1 MNDTPNS
8 NRTHIAVFGRRNV
21 GKSSI
26 INAIANQNVAIVS
39 DNAGTTTDPVK
50 KAIEIN
56 KIGACVI
63 VDTAGFDDEGELGS
77 LRIEKTKKISES
89 TDIALLVFDGS
100 IFDGSV
106 FDRSIENKD
115 YLLELK
121 WKNQL
126 SELGIP
132 IIAVINKIDLKRNY
146 KIMEQNIK
154 EIFDI
159 DCVLISAIKKINIDI
174 LIETIIK
181 NLKESIS
188 KDDEIGIVEHIVGE
202 DDTVLLVMPQDIQ
215 APKGRLILPQVQ
227 TIRDILDNKAIVICV
242 SFDKLEIALK
252 SLNKPPKVII
262 TDSQVFKEVEKLKPE
277 ESALTS
283 FSVLFARY
291 KGDEKIYKKG
301 ADFIDNLNKESKIL
315 IAESCTHIPLE
326 GDIGR
331 VKIPN
336 MLKNKFGFAFDIDYT
351 AGADFPSDLSKYDL
365 IIHCG
370 GCMGTRRQILNRIRL
385 CEKQNKPITNY
396 GMAIA
401 KINGVNYI

>member
-8 NRTHIAVFGRRNV
+8 NRTHIAIFGRTNA

-39 DNAGTTTDPVK
+39 DKAGTTTDPVK

-63 VDTAGFDDEGELGS
+63 VDTAGFDDNGDLGL
-77 LRIEKTKKISES
+77 LRIEKTKKIAEK
-89 TDIALLVFDGS
+89 TDIALLVFDCN
-100 IFDGSV
+100 IK
-106 FDRSIENKD
+106 NND
-115 YLLELK
+115 YILELK

-126 SELGIP
+126 SEFGIP
-132 IIAVINKIDLKRNY
+132 IIAVINKIDLNQNY
-146 KIMEQNIK
+146 KIVEQNIK

-159 DCVLISAIKKINIDI
+159 DCVSISVNKKINIDI
-174 LIETIIK
+174 LIEIIK
-181 NLKESIS
+181 NNIS
-188 KDDEIGIVEHIVGE
+188 KEDEISIVGHIIKE
-202 DDTVLLVMPQDIQ
+202 DDIVLLVMPQDIQ

-227 TIRDILDNKAIVICV
+227 TIRDILDNKAIVIGAT
-242 SFDKLEIALK
+242 FDKFENALK

-262 TDSQVFKEVEKLKPE
+262 TDSQVFKEVEKLKPK

-315 IAESCTHIPLE
+315 IAESCAHIPLE

-351 AGADFPSDLSKYDL
+351 TGEDFPSDLSKYDL

-370 GCMGTRRQILNRIRL
+370 GCMGTRKHILNRIRL
-385 CEKQNKPITNY
+385 CERQNKPITNY

>member
-8 NRTHIAVFGRRNV
+8 NRTHIAIFGRTNA

-39 DNAGTTTDPVK
+39 DKAGTTTDPVK

-63 VDTAGFDDEGELGS
+63 VDTAGFDDNGDLGL
-77 LRIEKTKKISES
+77 LRIEKTKKIAEK
-89 TDIALLVFDGS
+89 TDIALLVFDCN
-100 IFDGSV
+100 IK
-106 FDRSIENKD
+106 NND
-115 YLLELK
+115 YILELK

-126 SELGIP
+126 SEFGIP
-132 IIAVINKIDLKRNY
+132 IIAVINKIDLNQNY
-146 KIMEQNIK
+146 KIVEQNIK

-159 DCVLISAIKKINIDI
+159 DCVSISVNKKINIDI
-174 LIETIIK
+174 LIETIK
-181 NLKESIS
+181 NNLSKE
-188 KDDEIGIVEHIVGE
+188 DEISIVGHIIKE
-202 DDTVLLVMPQDIQ
+202 DDIVLLVMPQDIQ

-227 TIRDILDNKAIVICV
+227 TIRDILDNKAIVIGAT
-242 SFDKLEIALK
+242 FDKFENALK

-262 TDSQVFKEVEKLKPE
+262 TDSQVFKEVEKLKPK

-315 IAESCTHIPLE
+315 IAESCAHIPLE

-351 AGADFPSDLSKYDL
+351 TGEDFPSDLSKYDL

-370 GCMGTRRQILNRIRL
+370 GCMGTRKHILNRIRL
-385 CEKQNKPITNY
+385 CERQNKPITNY

>member
-8 NRTHIAVFGRRNV
+8 NRTHIAIFGRRNA
-21 GKSSI
+21 GKSSV

-39 DNAGTTTDPVK
+39 DKAGTTTDPVK

-63 VDTAGFDDEGELGS
+63 VDTAGFDDNGDLGL
-77 LRIEKTKKISES
+77 LRIEKTKKIAEK
-89 TDIALLVFDGS
+89 TDIALLVFDCN
-100 IFDGSV
+100 IK
-106 FDRSIENKD
+106 NND
-115 YLLELK
+115 YILELK

-126 SELGIP
+126 SEFGIP
-132 IIAVINKIDLKRNY
+132 IIAVINKIDLNQNY
-146 KIMEQNIK
+146 KIVEQNIK

-159 DCVLISAIKKINIDI
+159 DCVSISVNKKINIDI
-174 LIETIIK
+174 LIETIK
-181 NLKESIS
+181 NNLSKE
-188 KDDEIGIVEHIVGE
+188 DEISIVGHIIKE
-202 DDTVLLVMPQDIQ
+202 DDIVLLVMPQDIQ

-227 TIRDILDNKAIVICV
+227 TIRDILDNKAIVIGAT
-242 SFDKLEIALK
+242 FDKFENALK

-262 TDSQVFKEVEKLKPE
+262 TDSQVFKEVEKLKPK

-315 IAESCTHIPLE
+315 IAESCAHIPLE

-351 AGADFPSDLSKYDL
+351 TGEDFPSDLSKYDL

-370 GCMGTRRQILNRIRL
+370 GCMGTRKHILNRIRL
-385 CEKQNKPITNY
+385 CERQNKPITNY

>member
-8 NRTHIAVFGRRNV
+8 NRTHIAIFGRTNA

-39 DNAGTTTDPVK
+39 DKAGTTTDPVK

-63 VDTAGFDDEGELGS
+63 VDTAGFDDNGDLGL
-77 LRIEKTKKISES
+77 LRIEKTKKIAEK
-89 TDIALLVFDGS
+89 TDIALLVFDCN
-100 IFDGSV
+100 IK
-106 FDRSIENKD
+106 NND
-115 YLLELK
+115 YILELK

-126 SELGIP
+126 SEFGIP
-132 IIAVINKIDLKRNY
+132 IIAVINKIDLNQNY
-146 KIMEQNIK
+146 KIVEQNIK

-159 DCVLISAIKKINIDI
+159 DCVSISVNKKINIDI
-174 LIETIIK
+174 LIETIK
-181 NLKESIS
+181 NNIS
-188 KDDEIGIVEHIVGE
+188 KEDEISIVGHIIKE
-202 DDTVLLVMPQDIQ
+202 DDIVLLVMPQDIQ

-227 TIRDILDNKAIVICV
+227 TIRDILDNKAIVIGAT
-242 SFDKLEIALK
+242 FDKFENALK

-262 TDSQVFKEVEKLKPE
+262 TDSQVFKEVEKLKPK

-315 IAESCTHIPLE
+315 IAESCAHIPLE

-351 AGADFPSDLSKYDL
+351 TGEDFPSDLSKYDL

-370 GCMGTRRQILNRIRL
+370 GCMGTRKHILNRIRL
-385 CEKQNKPITNY
+385 CERRNKPITNY

>member
-8 NRTHIAVFGRRNV
+8 NRTHIAIFGRRNA

-26 INAIANQNVAIVS
+26 INALSNQNVAIVS

-63 VDTAGFDDEGELGS
+63 VDTAGFDDDGELGL
-77 LRIEKTKKISES
+77 LRIEKTKKIIES
-89 TDIALLVFDGS
+89 TDIALLVFDCDS
-100 IFDGSV
+100 
-106 FDRSIENKD
+106 ENND

-121 WKNQL
+121 WKNEL
-126 SELGIP
+126 SEFGIP
-132 IIAVINKIDLKRNY
+132 IVAVINKIDLNKNY
-146 KIMEQNIK
+146 KIVEQNIK

-159 DCVLISAIKKINIDI
+159 DCVSISANKKINIDI
-174 LIETIIK
+174 LIETIK
-181 NLKESIS
+181 NNLSKE
-188 KDDEIGIVEHIVGE
+188 DEISIVGHIVGE
-202 DDTVLLVMPQDIQ
+202 DDIVLLVMPQDIQ

-227 TIRDILDNKAIVICV
+227 TIRDILDNKAIVIGAT
-242 SFDKLEIALK
+242 FDKFETALK

-262 TDSQVFKEVEKLKPE
+262 TDSQVFKEVERLKPK

-301 ADFIDNLNKESKIL
+301 ADFIDNLNKKSKIL
-315 IAESCTHIPLE
+315 IAESCSHIPLE

-370 GCMGTRRQILNRIRL
+370 GCMGTRRQILNRIKL

>member
-8 NRTHIAVFGRRNV
+8 NRTHISIFGRTNA

-26 INAIANQNVAIVS
+26 INSIANQNVAIVS
-39 DNAGTTTDPVK
+39 DKAGTTTDPVK

-63 VDTAGFDDEGELGS
+63 VDTAGFDDNGDLGL
-77 LRIEKTKKISES
+77 LRIEKTKKIAEK
-89 TDIALLVFDGS
+89 TDIALLVFDCN
-100 IFDGSV
+100 IK
-106 FDRSIENKD
+106 NND
-115 YLLELK
+115 YILELK

-126 SELGIP
+126 SEFEIP
-132 IIAVINKIDLKRNY
+132 IIAVINKIDLNQNY
-146 KIMEQNIK
+146 KIVEQNIK

-159 DCVLISAIKKINIDI
+159 DCVSISANKKINIDN
-174 LIETIIK
+174 LIETIK
-181 NLKESIS
+181 NNIS
-188 KDDEIGIVEHIVGE
+188 KEDEISIVGHIIKE
-202 DDTVLLVMPQDIQ
+202 DDIVLLVMPQDIQ

-227 TIRDILDNKAIVICV
+227 TIRDILDNKAIVIGAT
-242 SFDKLEIALK
+242 FDKFENALK

-262 TDSQVFKEVEKLKPE
+262 TDSQVFKEVEKLKPK

-315 IAESCTHIPLE
+315 IAESCAHIPLE

-351 AGADFPSDLSKYDL
+351 TGEDFPSDLSKYDL

-370 GCMGTRRQILNRIRL
+370 GCMGTRKHILNRIRL
-385 CEKQNKPITNY
+385 CERQNKPITNY

>member
-8 NRTHIAVFGRRNV
+8 NRTHIAIFGRRNA

-26 INAIANQNVAIVS
+26 INALSNQNVAIVS

-63 VDTAGFDDEGELGS
+63 VDTAGFDDDGELGL
-77 LRIEKTKKISES
+77 LRIEKTKKIVES
-89 TDIALLVFDGS
+89 TDIALLVFDCDS
-100 IFDGSV
+100 
-106 FDRSIENKD
+106 ENND

-121 WKNQL
+121 WKNKL
-126 SELGIP
+126 SEFGIP
-132 IIAVINKIDLKRNY
+132 IVAVINKIDLNKNY
-146 KIMEQNIK
+146 KIVEQNIK

-159 DCVLISAIKKINIDI
+159 DCAPISANKKINIDI
-174 LIETIIK
+174 LIETIK
-181 NLKESIS
+181 NNLSKE
-188 KDDEIGIVEHIVGE
+188 DEISIVGHIVGE
-202 DDTVLLVMPQDIQ
+202 DDIVLLVMPQDIQ

-227 TIRDILDNKAIVICV
+227 TIRDILDNKAIVIGAT
-242 SFDKLEIALK
+242 FDKFETALK

-262 TDSQVFKEVEKLKPE
+262 TDSQVFKEVERLKPK

-301 ADFIDNLNKESKIL
+301 ADFIDNLNKKSKIL
-315 IAESCTHIPLE
+315 IAESCSHIPLE

-370 GCMGTRRQILNRIRL
+370 GCMGTRRQILNRIKL

>member
-8 NRTHIAVFGRRNV
+8 NRTHIAIFGRRNA

-39 DNAGTTTDPVK
+39 DKAGTTTDPVK

-63 VDTAGFDDEGELGS
+63 VDTAGFDDNGDLGL
-77 LRIEKTKKISES
+77 LRIEKTKKIAEK
-89 TDIALLVFDGS
+89 TDIALLVFDCN
-100 IFDGSV
+100 IK
-106 FDRSIENKD
+106 NND
-115 YLLELK
+115 YILELK

-126 SELGIP
+126 SEFGIP
-132 IIAVINKIDLKRNY
+132 IIAVINKIDLNQNY
-146 KIMEQNIK
+146 KIVEQNIK

-159 DCVLISAIKKINIDI
+159 DCVSISVNKKINIDI
-174 LIETIIK
+174 LIETIK
-181 NLKESIS
+181 NNLSKE
-188 KDDEIGIVEHIVGE
+188 DEISIVGHIIKE
-202 DDTVLLVMPQDIQ
+202 DDIVLLVMPQDIQ

-227 TIRDILDNKAIVICV
+227 TIRDILDNKAIVIGAT
-242 SFDKLEIALK
+242 FDKFENALK

-262 TDSQVFKEVEKLKPE
+262 TDSQVFKEVEKLKPK

-301 ADFIDNLNKESKIL
+301 ADFIDNLNKKSKIL

-336 MLKNKFGFAFDIDYT
+336 MLKNKFGFSFDIDYT
-351 AGADFPSDLSKYDL
+351 TGEDFPSDLSKYDL

-370 GCMGTRRQILNRIRL
+370 GCMGTRKHILNRIRL
-385 CEKQNKPITNY
+385 CERQNKPITNY

>member
-8 NRTHIAVFGRRNV
+8 NRTHIAVFGKRNV

-26 INAIANQNVAIVS
+26 INAMANQNVAIVS

-63 VDTAGFDDEGELGS
+63 VDTAGFDDEGELGL
-77 LRIEKTKKISES
+77 LRIEKTKKISKS

-100 IFDGSV
+100 V
-106 FDRSIENKD
+106 ENED
-115 YLLELK
+115 YFLELK

-132 IIAVINKIDLKRNY
+132 IIAVINKIDLKQNY
-146 KIMEQNIK
+146 KIIEQNIK

-159 DCVLISAIKKINIDI
+159 DCVSISASKKINIDI

-181 NLKESIS
+181 TIKDDIS
-188 KDDEIGIVEHIVGE
+188 KEDEIGIVEHIVGE
-202 DDTVLLVMPQDIQ
+202 DDIVLLVMPQDIQ

-227 TIRDILDNKAIVICV
+227 TIRDILDNKAIVIC
-242 SFDKLEIALK
+242 STFDKLERALK
-252 SLNKPPKVII
+252 SLNKSPKVII
-262 TDSQVFKEVEKLKPE
+262 TDSQVFKEVEKLKPK

-283 FSVLFARY
+283 FSILFARY
-291 KGDEKIYKKG
+291 KGNEKIYKEG
-301 ADFIDNLNKESKIL
+301 ADFIDNLTKKSKIL

-351 AGADFPSDLSKYDL
+351 AGEDFPSDLSKYDL

>member
-8 NRTHIAVFGRRNV
+8 NRTHIAIFGRRNA

-39 DNAGTTTDPVK
+39 DKAGTTTDPVK

-63 VDTAGFDDEGELGS
+63 VDTAGFDDNGDLGL
-77 LRIEKTKKISES
+77 LRIEKTKKIAEK
-89 TDIALLVFDGS
+89 TDIALLVFDCN
-100 IFDGSV
+100 IK
-106 FDRSIENKD
+106 NND
-115 YLLELK
+115 YILELK

-126 SELGIP
+126 SEFGIP
-132 IIAVINKIDLKRNY
+132 IIAVINKIDLNQNY
-146 KIMEQNIK
+146 KIVEQNIK

-159 DCVLISAIKKINIDI
+159 DCVSISVNKKINIDI
-174 LIETIIK
+174 LIETIK
-181 NLKESIS
+181 NNIS
-188 KDDEIGIVEHIVGE
+188 KEDEISIVGHIIKE
-202 DDTVLLVMPQDIQ
+202 DDIVLLVMPQDIQ

-227 TIRDILDNKAIVICV
+227 TIRDILDNKAIVIGAT
-242 SFDKLEIALK
+242 FDKFENALK

-262 TDSQVFKEVEKLKPE
+262 TDSQVFKEVEKLKPK

-315 IAESCTHIPLE
+315 IAESCAHIPLE

-351 AGADFPSDLSKYDL
+351 TGEDFPSDLSKYDL

-370 GCMGTRRQILNRIRL
+370 GCMGTRKHILNRIRL
-385 CEKQNKPITNY
+385 CERQNKPITNY

>member
-8 NRTHIAVFGRRNV
+8 NRTHIAIFGRTNA

-26 INAIANQNVAIVS
+26 INAIANQNLAIVS
-39 DNAGTTTDPVK
+39 DKAGTTTDPVK

-63 VDTAGFDDEGELGS
+63 VDTAGVDDNGDLGL
-77 LRIEKTKKISES
+77 LRIEKTKKIAEK
-89 TDIALLVFDGS
+89 TDIALLVFDCN
-100 IFDGSV
+100 IK
-106 FDRSIENKD
+106 NND
-115 YLLELK
+115 YILELK

-126 SELGIP
+126 SEFGIP
-132 IIAVINKIDLKRNY
+132 IIAVINKIDLNQNY
-146 KIMEQNIK
+146 KIVEQNIK

-159 DCVLISAIKKINIDI
+159 DCVSISVNKKINIDI
-174 LIETIIK
+174 LIETIK
-181 NLKESIS
+181 NNIS
-188 KDDEIGIVEHIVGE
+188 KEDEISIVGHIIKE
-202 DDTVLLVMPQDIQ
+202 DDIVLLVMPQDIQ
-215 APKGRLILPQVQ
+215 APRGRLILPQVQ
-227 TIRDILDNKAIVICV
+227 TIRDILDNKAIVIGAT
-242 SFDKLEIALK
+242 FDKFENALK

-262 TDSQVFKEVEKLKPE
+262 TDSQVFKEVEKLNPK

-315 IAESCTHIPLE
+315 IAESCAHIPLE

-351 AGADFPSDLSKYDL
+351 TGEDFPSDLSKYDL

-370 GCMGTRRQILNRIRL
+370 GCMGTRKHILNRIRL
-385 CEKQNKPITNY
+385 CERQNKPITNY

>member
-8 NRTHIAVFGRRNV
+8 NRTHIAIFGRTNA

-26 INAIANQNVAIVS
+26 INAITNQNVAIVS
-39 DNAGTTTDPVK
+39 DKAGTTTDPVK

-56 KIGACVI
+56 RIGACVI
-63 VDTAGFDDEGELGS
+63 VDTAGFDDNGDLGL
-77 LRIEKTKKISES
+77 LRIEKTKKIAES
-89 TDIALLVFDGS
+89 TDIALLVFDCGCEN
-100 IFDGSV
+100 
-106 FDRSIENKD
+106 IEKED

-126 SELGIP
+126 SEFGIP
-132 IIAVINKIDLKRNY
+132 IIAVINKIDLNQNY
-146 KIMEQNIK
+146 KIVEQNIK

-159 DCVLISAIKKINIDI
+159 DCVSISVNKKINIDI
-174 LIETIIK
+174 LIETIK
-181 NLKESIS
+181 NNIS
-188 KDDEIGIVEHIVGE
+188 KEDEISIVGHIIKE
-202 DDTVLLVMPQDIQ
+202 DDIVLLVMPQDIQ

-227 TIRDILDNKAIVICV
+227 TIRDILDNKAIVIGAT
-242 SFDKLEIALK
+242 FDKFENALK

-262 TDSQVFKEVEKLKPE
+262 TDSQVFKEVEKLKPK

-301 ADFIDNLNKESKIL
+301 ADFIDNLNKKSKIL

-351 AGADFPSDLSKYDL
+351 TGEDFPSDLSKYDL

-370 GCMGTRRQILNRIRL
+370 GCMGTRKHILNRIRL

>member
-8 NRTHIAVFGRRNV
+8 NRTHIAIFGRRNA

-26 INAIANQNVAIVS
+26 INAMANQNVAIVS

-50 KAIEIN
+50 KSIEIN

-63 VDTAGFDDEGELGS
+63 VDTAGFDDDGELGL
-77 LRIEKTKKISES
+77 LRIEKTKKIAET
-89 TDIALLVFDGS
+89 TDIALLVFDCG
-100 IFDGSV
+100 
-106 FDRSIENKD
+106 IENIENED
-115 YLLELK
+115 YLLELR
-121 WKNQL
+121 WKNKL
-126 SELGIP
+126 SEFGIP
-132 IIAVINKIDLKRNY
+132 IIAVINKIDLNKNY
-146 KIMEQNIK
+146 KIVEQNIK
-154 EIFDI
+154 DIFDI
-159 DCVLISAIKKINIDI
+159 DCVPISANKKINIDI
-174 LIETIIK
+174 LIETIK
-181 NLKESIS
+181 NNIS
-188 KDDEIGIVEHIVGE
+188 KEDEISIVGHIVGE
-202 DDTVLLVMPQDIQ
+202 DDIVLLVMPQDIQ

-227 TIRDILDNKAIVICV
+227 TIRDILDNKAIVIGAT
-242 SFDKLEIALK
+242 FDKLEKALK

-262 TDSQVFKEVEKLKPE
+262 TDSQVFKEVEKLKPK

-331 VKIPN
+331 IKIPN

-370 GCMGTRRQILNRIRL
+370 GCMGTRRQILNRIKL

>member
-8 NRTHIAVFGRRNV
+8 NRTHIAIFGRRNA

-63 VDTAGFDDEGELGS
+63 VDTAGFDDDGELGL
-77 LRIEKTKKISES
+77 LRIEKTKKIIES
-89 TDIALLVFDGS
+89 TDIALLVFDCES
-100 IFDGSV
+100 
-106 FDRSIENKD
+106 ENND

-121 WKNQL
+121 WKNEL
-126 SELGIP
+126 SKFGIP
-132 IIAVINKIDLKRNY
+132 IIAVINKIDLNKNY
-146 KIMEQNIK
+146 KIVEQNIK

-159 DCVLISAIKKINIDI
+159 DCVPISANKKINIDI
-174 LIETIIK
+174 LIETIK
-181 NLKESIS
+181 NNLSKE
-188 KDDEIGIVEHIVGE
+188 DEISIVGHIVGE
-202 DDTVLLVMPQDIQ
+202 DDIVLLVMPQDIQ

-227 TIRDILDNKAIVICV
+227 TIRDILDNKAIVIGAT
-242 SFDKLEIALK
+242 FDKFETALK

-262 TDSQVFKEVEKLKPE
+262 TDSQVFKEVERLKPK

-291 KGDEKIYKKG
+291 KGDEKIYKEG
-301 ADFIDNLNKESKIL
+301 ADFIDNLNKKSKIL
-315 IAESCTHIPLE
+315 IAESCSHIPIE

-370 GCMGTRRQILNRIRL
+370 GCMGTRRQILNRIKL

>member
-8 NRTHIAVFGRRNV
+8 NRTHIAIFGRRNA

-26 INAIANQNVAIVS
+26 INALSNQNVAIVS

-63 VDTAGFDDEGELGS
+63 VDTAGFDDDGELGL
-77 LRIEKTKKISES
+77 LRIEKTKKIIES
-89 TDIALLVFDGS
+89 TDIALLVFDCDS
-100 IFDGSV
+100 
-106 FDRSIENKD
+106 ENND
-115 YLLELK
+115 YILELK
-121 WKNQL
+121 WKNEL
-126 SELGIP
+126 SEFGIT
-132 IIAVINKIDLKRNY
+132 IIAVINKIDLNKNY
-146 KIMEQNIK
+146 KIVEQNIK

-159 DCVLISAIKKINIDI
+159 DCVPISANKKINIDI
-174 LIETIIK
+174 LIETIK
-181 NLKESIS
+181 NNLSKE
-188 KDDEIGIVEHIVGE
+188 DEISIVGHIVGE
-202 DDTVLLVMPQDIQ
+202 DDIVLLVMPQDIQ

-227 TIRDILDNKAIVICV
+227 TIRDILDNKAIVIGAT
-242 SFDKLEIALK
+242 FDKFETALK

-262 TDSQVFKEVEKLKPE
+262 TDSQVFKEVERLKPK

-301 ADFIDNLNKESKIL
+301 ADFIDNLNKKSKIL
-315 IAESCTHIPLE
+315 IAESCSHIPLE

-370 GCMGTRRQILNRIRL
+370 GCMGTRRQILNRIKL

>member
-8 NRTHIAVFGRRNV
+8 NRTHIAIFGRRNA

-26 INAIANQNVAIVS
+26 INALSNQNVAIVS

-63 VDTAGFDDEGELGS
+63 VDTAGFDDDGELGL
-77 LRIEKTKKISES
+77 LRIEKTKKIIES
-89 TDIALLVFDGS
+89 TDIALLVFDCDS
-100 IFDGSV
+100 
-106 FDRSIENKD
+106 ENND
-115 YLLELK
+115 YILELK
-121 WKNQL
+121 WKNEL
-126 SELGIP
+126 SKFGIP
-132 IIAVINKIDLKRNY
+132 IIAVINKIDLNKNY
-146 KIMEQNIK
+146 KIVEQNIK

-159 DCVLISAIKKINIDI
+159 DCVPISANKKINIDI
-174 LIETIIK
+174 LIETIK
-181 NLKESIS
+181 NNLSKE
-188 KDDEIGIVEHIVGE
+188 DEISIVGHIVGE
-202 DDTVLLVMPQDIQ
+202 DDIVLLVMPQDIQ

-227 TIRDILDNKAIVICV
+227 TIRDILDNKAIVIGAT
-242 SFDKLEIALK
+242 FDKFETALK

-262 TDSQVFKEVEKLKPE
+262 TDSQVFKEVERLKPK

-291 KGDEKIYKKG
+291 KGDEKIYKEG
-301 ADFIDNLNKESKIL
+301 ADFIDNLNKKSKIL
-315 IAESCTHIPLE
+315 IAESCSHIPLE

-370 GCMGTRRQILNRIRL
+370 GCMGTRRQILNRIKL

>member
-8 NRTHIAVFGRRNV
+8 NRTHIAIFGRTNA
-21 GKSSI
+21 GKSSVM
-26 INAIANQNVAIVS
+26 NAIANQNVAIVS
-39 DNAGTTTDPVK
+39 DKAGTTTDPVK

-63 VDTAGFDDEGELGS
+63 VDTAGFDDNGDLGL
-77 LRIEKTKKISES
+77 LRIEKTKKIAEK
-89 TDIALLVFDGS
+89 TDIALLVFDCN
-100 IFDGSV
+100 IK
-106 FDRSIENKD
+106 NND
-115 YLLELK
+115 YILELK

-126 SELGIP
+126 SEFGIP
-132 IIAVINKIDLKRNY
+132 IIAVINKIDLNQNY
-146 KIMEQNIK
+146 KIVEQNIK

-159 DCVLISAIKKINIDI
+159 DCVSISVNKKINIDI
-174 LIETIIK
+174 LIETIK
-181 NLKESIS
+181 NNIS
-188 KDDEIGIVEHIVGE
+188 KEDEISIVGHIIKE
-202 DDTVLLVMPQDIQ
+202 DDIVLLVMPQDIQ

-227 TIRDILDNKAIVICV
+227 TIRDILDNKAIVIGAT
-242 SFDKLEIALK
+242 FDKFENALK

-262 TDSQVFKEVEKLKPE
+262 TDSQVFKEVEKLKPK

-315 IAESCTHIPLE
+315 IAESCAHIPLE

-351 AGADFPSDLSKYDL
+351 TGEDFPSDLSKYDL

-370 GCMGTRRQILNRIRL
+370 GCMGTRKHILNRIRL
-385 CEKQNKPITNY
+385 CERQNKPITNY

>member
-8 NRTHIAVFGRRNV
+8 NRTHIAIFGRTNA

-39 DNAGTTTDPVK
+39 DKAGTTTDPVK

-63 VDTAGFDDEGELGS
+63 VDTAGFDDNGDLGL
-77 LRIEKTKKISES
+77 LRIEKTKKIAEK
-89 TDIALLVFDGS
+89 TDIALLVFDCN
-100 IFDGSV
+100 IK
-106 FDRSIENKD
+106 NND
-115 YLLELK
+115 YILELK

-126 SELGIP
+126 SEFGIP
-132 IIAVINKIDLKRNY
+132 IIAVINKIDLNQNY
-146 KIMEQNIK
+146 KIVEQNIK

-159 DCVLISAIKKINIDI
+159 DCVSISVNKKINIDI
-174 LIETIIK
+174 LIETIK
-181 NLKESIS
+181 NNIS
-188 KDDEIGIVEHIVGE
+188 KEDEISIVGHIIKE
-202 DDTVLLVMPQDIQ
+202 DDIVLLVMPQDIQ
-215 APKGRLILPQVQ
+215 APRGRLILPQVQ
-227 TIRDILDNKAIVICV
+227 TIRDILDNKAIVIGAT
-242 SFDKLEIALK
+242 FDKFENALK

-262 TDSQVFKEVEKLKPE
+262 TDSQVFKEVEKLKPK

-315 IAESCTHIPLE
+315 IAESCAHIPLE

-351 AGADFPSDLSKYDL
+351 TGEDFPSDLSKYDL

-370 GCMGTRRQILNRIRL
+370 GCMGTRKHILNRIRL
-385 CEKQNKPITNY
+385 CERQNKPITNY

>member
-8 NRTHIAVFGRRNV
+8 NRTHISIFGRTNA

-39 DNAGTTTDPVK
+39 DKAGTTTDPVK

-56 KIGACVI
+56 RIGACVI
-63 VDTAGFDDEGELGS
+63 VDTAGFDDNGDLGL
-77 LRIEKTKKISES
+77 LRIEKTKKIAES
-89 TDIALLVFDGS
+89 TDIALLVFDCGCEN
-100 IFDGSV
+100 
-106 FDRSIENKD
+106 IEKED

-126 SELGIP
+126 SEFGIP
-132 IIAVINKIDLKRNY
+132 IIAVINKIDLNQNY
-146 KIMEQNIK
+146 KIVEQNIK

-159 DCVLISAIKKINIDI
+159 DCVSISVNKKINIDI
-174 LIETIIK
+174 LIETIK
-181 NLKESIS
+181 NNIS
-188 KDDEIGIVEHIVGE
+188 KEDEISIVGHIIKE
-202 DDTVLLVMPQDIQ
+202 DDIVLLVMPQDIQ

-227 TIRDILDNKAIVICV
+227 TIRDILDNKAIVIGAT
-242 SFDKLEIALK
+242 FDKFENALK

-262 TDSQVFKEVEKLKPE
+262 TDSQVFKEVEKLKPK

-315 IAESCTHIPLE
+315 IAESCAHIPLE

-351 AGADFPSDLSKYDL
+351 TGEDFPTDLSKYDL

-370 GCMGTRRQILNRIRL
+370 GCMGTRKHILNRIRL
-385 CEKQNKPITNY
+385 CERQNKPITNY

>member
-8 NRTHIAVFGRRNV
+8 NRTHIAIFGRRNA

-26 INAIANQNVAIVS
+26 INAMANQNVSIVS

-63 VDTAGFDDEGELGS
+63 VDTAGFDDLGELGL
-77 LRIEKTKKISES
+77 LRIEKTKKIAES
-89 TDIALLVFDGS
+89 TDIALLVFDCGTEN
-100 IFDGSV
+100 
-106 FDRSIENKD
+106 IENED
-115 YLLELK
+115 YILELE
-121 WKNQL
+121 WKNKL
-126 SELGIP
+126 SEFGIP
-132 IIAVINKIDLKRNY
+132 IIAVINKIDLNKNY
-146 KIMEQNIK
+146 KTVEQNIK

-159 DCVLISAIKKINIDI
+159 DCVSISANKKINIDN
-174 LIETIIK
+174 LIETIK
-181 NLKESIS
+181 NNIS
-188 KDDEIGIVEHIVGE
+188 KEEEISIVGHIVGE
-202 DDTVLLVMPQDIQ
+202 DDIVLLVMPQDIQ

-227 TIRDILDNKAIVICV
+227 TIRDILDNKAIVIGAT
-242 SFDKLEIALK
+242 FDKFENALK

-262 TDSQVFKEVEKLKPE
+262 TDSQVFKEVEKLKPK

-315 IAESCTHIPLE
+315 IAESCAHIPLE

-351 AGADFPSDLSKYDL
+351 TGEDFPSDLSKYDL

-370 GCMGTRRQILNRIRL
+370 GCMGTRKHILNRIRL
-385 CEKQNKPITNY
+385 CERQNKPITNY

>member
-8 NRTHIAVFGRRNV
+8 NRTHIAIFGRTNA

-39 DNAGTTTDPVK
+39 DKAGTTTDPVK

-63 VDTAGFDDEGELGS
+63 VDTAGFDDNGDLGL
-77 LRIEKTKKISES
+77 LRIEKTKKIAEK
-89 TDIALLVFDGS
+89 TNIALLVFDCN
-100 IFDGSV
+100 
-106 FDRSIENKD
+106 IENND
-115 YLLELK
+115 YILELK

-126 SELGIP
+126 SEFGIP
-132 IIAVINKIDLKRNY
+132 IIAVINKIDLNQNY
-146 KIMEQNIK
+146 KIVEQNIK

-159 DCVLISAIKKINIDI
+159 DCVSISVNKKINIDI
-174 LIETIIK
+174 LIETIK
-181 NLKESIS
+181 NNIS
-188 KDDEIGIVEHIVGE
+188 KEDEISIVGHIIKE
-202 DDTVLLVMPQDIQ
+202 DDIVLLVMPQDIQ

-227 TIRDILDNKAIVICV
+227 TIRDILDNKAIVIGAT
-242 SFDKLEIALK
+242 FDKFENALK

-262 TDSQVFKEVEKLKPE
+262 TDSQVFKEVEKLKPK

-315 IAESCTHIPLE
+315 IAESCAHIPLE

-351 AGADFPSDLSKYDL
+351 TGEDFPSDLSKYDL

-370 GCMGTRRQILNRIRL
+370 GCMGTRKHILNRIRL
-385 CEKQNKPITNY
+385 CERQNKPITNY

>member
-8 NRTHIAVFGRRNV
+8 NRTHISIFGRTNA

-26 INAIANQNVAIVS
+26 INSIANQNVAIVS
-39 DNAGTTTDPVK
+39 DKAGTTTDPVK

-63 VDTAGFDDEGELGS
+63 VDTAGFDDNGDLGL
-77 LRIEKTKKISES
+77 LRIEKTKKIAEK
-89 TDIALLVFDGS
+89 TDIALLVFDCN
-100 IFDGSV
+100 IK
-106 FDRSIENKD
+106 NND
-115 YLLELK
+115 YILELK

-126 SELGIP
+126 SEFGIP
-132 IIAVINKIDLKRNY
+132 IIAVINKIDLNQNY
-146 KIMEQNIK
+146 KIVEQNIK

-159 DCVLISAIKKINIDI
+159 DCVSISVNKKINIDI
-174 LIETIIK
+174 LIETIK
-181 NLKESIS
+181 NNIS
-188 KDDEIGIVEHIVGE
+188 KEDEISIVGHIIKE
-202 DDTVLLVMPQDIQ
+202 DDIVLLVMPQDIQ

-227 TIRDILDNKAIVICV
+227 TIRDILDNKAIVIGAT
-242 SFDKLEIALK
+242 FDKFENALK

-262 TDSQVFKEVEKLKPE
+262 TDSQVFKEVEKLKPK

-315 IAESCTHIPLE
+315 IAESCAHIPLE

-351 AGADFPSDLSKYDL
+351 TGEDFPSDLSKYDL

-370 GCMGTRRQILNRIRL
+370 GCMGTRKHILNRIRL
-385 CEKQNKPITNY
+385 CERQNKPITNY

>member
-1 MNDTPNS
+1 MNDIPNS
-8 NRTHIAVFGRRNV
+8 NRTHIAIFGKRNA

-39 DNAGTTTDPVK
+39 DKAGTTTDPVK

-63 VDTAGFDDEGELGS
+63 VDTAGFDDNGDLGL
-77 LRIEKTKKISES
+77 LRIEKTKKIAEK
-89 TDIALLVFDGS
+89 TDIALLVFDCD
-100 IFDGSV
+100 IK
-106 FDRSIENKD
+106 NND
-115 YLLELK
+115 YILELK

-126 SELGIP
+126 SEFGIP
-132 IIAVINKIDLKRNY
+132 IIAVINKIDLNQNY
-146 KIMEQNIK
+146 KIVEQNIK

-159 DCVLISAIKKINIDI
+159 DCVSISVNKKINIDI
-174 LIETIIK
+174 LIETIK
-181 NLKESIS
+181 NNIS
-188 KDDEIGIVEHIVGE
+188 KEDEISIVGHIIKE
-202 DDTVLLVMPQDIQ
+202 DDIVLLVMPQDIQ

-227 TIRDILDNKAIVICV
+227 TIRDILDNKAIVIGAT
-242 SFDKLEIALK
+242 FDKFENALK

-262 TDSQVFKEVEKLKPE
+262 TDSQVFKEVEKLKPK

-315 IAESCTHIPLE
+315 IAESCAHIPLE

-370 GCMGTRRQILNRIRL
+370 GCMGTRKHILNRIRL
-385 CEKQNKPITNY
+385 CERQNKPITNY

>member
-8 NRTHIAVFGRRNV
+8 NRTHIAIFGRTNA

-39 DNAGTTTDPVK
+39 DKAGTTTDPVK

-63 VDTAGFDDEGELGS
+63 VDTAGFDDNGDLGL
-77 LRIEKTKKISES
+77 LRIEKTKKIAEK
-89 TDIALLVFDGS
+89 TDIALLVFDCN
-100 IFDGSV
+100 
-106 FDRSIENKD
+106 IENND
-115 YLLELK
+115 YILELK

-126 SELGIP
+126 SEFGIP
-132 IIAVINKIDLKRNY
+132 IIAVINKIDLNQNY
-146 KIMEQNIK
+146 KIVEQNIK

-159 DCVLISAIKKINIDI
+159 DCVSISVNKKINIDI
-174 LIETIIK
+174 LIETIK
-181 NLKESIS
+181 NNIS
-188 KDDEIGIVEHIVGE
+188 KEDEISIVGHIIKE
-202 DDTVLLVMPQDIQ
+202 DDIVLLVMPQDIQ

-227 TIRDILDNKAIVICV
+227 TIRDILDNKAIVIGAT
-242 SFDKLEIALK
+242 FDKFENALK

-262 TDSQVFKEVEKLKPE
+262 TDSQVFKEVEKLKPK

-315 IAESCTHIPLE
+315 IAESCAHIPLE

-351 AGADFPSDLSKYDL
+351 TGEDFPSDLSKYDL

-370 GCMGTRRQILNRIRL
+370 GCMGTRKHILNRIRL
-385 CEKQNKPITNY
+385 CERQNKPITNY

>member
-1 MNDTPNS
+1 MNDIPNS
-8 NRTHIAVFGRRNV
+8 NRTHIAIFGRRNA

-63 VDTAGFDDEGELGS
+63 VDTAGFDDDGELGL
-77 LRIEKTKKISES
+77 LRIEKTKKIIES
-89 TDIALLVFDGS
+89 TDIALLVFDCDS
-100 IFDGSV
+100 
-106 FDRSIENKD
+106 ENND

-121 WKNQL
+121 WKNEL
-126 SELGIP
+126 SEFGIP
-132 IIAVINKIDLKRNY
+132 IVAVINKIDLNKNY
-146 KIMEQNIK
+146 KIVEQNIK

-159 DCVLISAIKKINIDI
+159 DCVSISANKKINIDI
-174 LIETIIK
+174 LIETIK
-181 NLKESIS
+181 NNLSKE
-188 KDDEIGIVEHIVGE
+188 DEISIVGHIVGE
-202 DDTVLLVMPQDIQ
+202 DDIVLLVMPQDIQ

-227 TIRDILDNKAIVICV
+227 TIRDILDNKAIVIGAT
-242 SFDKLEIALK
+242 FDKFETALK

-262 TDSQVFKEVEKLKPE
+262 TDSQVFKEVERLKPK

-301 ADFIDNLNKESKIL
+301 ADFIDNLNKKSKIL
-315 IAESCTHIPLE
+315 IAESCSHIPLE

-370 GCMGTRRQILNRIRL
+370 GCMGTRRQILNRIKL

-401 KINGVNYI
+401 KIKGVNYI

>member
-8 NRTHIAVFGRRNV
+8 NRTHIAIFGRRNA

-26 INAIANQNVAIVS
+26 INALSNQNVAIVS

-63 VDTAGFDDEGELGS
+63 VDTAGFDDDGELGL
-77 LRIEKTKKISES
+77 LRIEKTKKIVES
-89 TDIALLVFDGS
+89 TDIALLVFDCDS
-100 IFDGSV
+100 
-106 FDRSIENKD
+106 ENND

-121 WKNQL
+121 WKNKL
-126 SELGIP
+126 SEFGIP
-132 IIAVINKIDLKRNY
+132 IVAVINKIDLNKNY
-146 KIMEQNIK
+146 KIVEQNIK

-159 DCVLISAIKKINIDI
+159 DCVPISANKKINIDI
-174 LIETIIK
+174 LIETIK
-181 NLKESIS
+181 NNLSRE
-188 KDDEIGIVEHIVGE
+188 DEISIVGHIVGE
-202 DDTVLLVMPQDIQ
+202 NDIVLLVMPQDIQ

-227 TIRDILDNKAIVICV
+227 TIRDILDNKAIVIGAT
-242 SFDKLEIALK
+242 FDKFETALK

-262 TDSQVFKEVEKLKPE
+262 TDSQVFKEVERLKPK

-291 KGDEKIYKKG
+291 KGDEKIYKEG
-301 ADFIDNLNKESKIL
+301 ADFIDNLNKKSKIL
-315 IAESCTHIPLE
+315 IAESCSHIPLE

-370 GCMGTRRQILNRIRL
+370 GCMGTRRQILNRIKL

>member
-8 NRTHIAVFGRRNV
+8 NRTHIAIFGRRNA

-26 INAIANQNVAIVS
+26 INAMANQNVAIVS

-63 VDTAGFDDEGELGS
+63 VDTAGFDDDGELGL
-77 LRIEKTKKISES
+77 LRIEKTKKIAES
-89 TDIALLVFDGS
+89 TDIALLVFDCGTKN
-100 IFDGSV
+100 
-106 FDRSIENKD
+106 IENED
-115 YLLELK
+115 YLLELE
-121 WKNQL
+121 WKNKL
-126 SELGIP
+126 SEFGIP
-132 IIAVINKIDLKRNY
+132 IIAVINKIDLNKNY
-146 KIMEQNIK
+146 KILEQNIK
-154 EIFDI
+154 DIFDI
-159 DCVLISAIKKINIDI
+159 DCVSISANKKINIDN
-174 LIETIIK
+174 LIEAIK
-181 NLKESIS
+181 NNIS
-188 KDDEIGIVEHIVGE
+188 KEDEISIVGHIVGE
-202 DDTVLLVMPQDIQ
+202 DDIVLLVMPQDIQ

-227 TIRDILDNKAIVICV
+227 TIRDILDNKAIVIG
-242 SFDKLEIALK
+242 STFDKFEIALK
-252 SLNKPPKVII
+252 SLKKPPKVII
-262 TDSQVFKEVEKLKPE
+262 TDSQVFKEVEKLKPK

-301 ADFIDNLNKESKIL
+301 ADFIDNLNKKSKIL
-315 IAESCTHIPLE
+315 IAENCSHIPLE

>member
-8 NRTHIAVFGRRNV
+8 NRTHIAIFGRRNA

-26 INAIANQNVAIVS
+26 INALSNQNVAIVS

-63 VDTAGFDDEGELGS
+63 VDTAGFDDDGELGL
-77 LRIEKTKKISES
+77 LRIEKTKKIVES
-89 TDIALLVFDGS
+89 TDIALLVFDCDS
-100 IFDGSV
+100 
-106 FDRSIENKD
+106 ENND

-121 WKNQL
+121 WKNKL
-126 SELGIP
+126 SEFGIP
-132 IIAVINKIDLKRNY
+132 IVAVINKIDLNKNY
-146 KIMEQNIK
+146 KIVEQNIK

-159 DCVLISAIKKINIDI
+159 DCAPISANKKINIDI
-174 LIETIIK
+174 LIETIK
-181 NLKESIS
+181 NNLSKE
-188 KDDEIGIVEHIVGE
+188 DEISIVGHIVGE
-202 DDTVLLVMPQDIQ
+202 DDIVLLVMPQDIQ

-227 TIRDILDNKAIVICV
+227 TIRDILDNKAIVIGAT
-242 SFDKLEIALK
+242 FDKFETALK

-262 TDSQVFKEVEKLKPE
+262 TDSQVFKEVERLKPK

-291 KGDEKIYKKG
+291 KGDEKIYKRG
-301 ADFIDNLNKESKIL
+301 ADFIDNLNKKSKIL
-315 IAESCTHIPLE
+315 IAESCSHIPLE

-370 GCMGTRRQILNRIRL
+370 GCMGTRRQILNRIKL

>member
-1 MNDTPNS
+1 MNDIPNS
-8 NRTHIAVFGRRNV
+8 NRTHIAIFGRRNA

-63 VDTAGFDDEGELGS
+63 VDTAGFDDDGELGL
-77 LRIEKTKKISES
+77 LRIEKTKKIIES
-89 TDIALLVFDGS
+89 TDIALLVFDCDS
-100 IFDGSV
+100 
-106 FDRSIENKD
+106 ENND

-121 WKNQL
+121 WKNEL
-126 SELGIP
+126 SEFGIP
-132 IIAVINKIDLKRNY
+132 IIAVINKIDLNKNY
-146 KIMEQNIK
+146 KIVEQNIK

-159 DCVLISAIKKINIDI
+159 DCVPISANKKINIDI
-174 LIETIIK
+174 LIETIK
-181 NLKESIS
+181 NNLSKE
-188 KDDEIGIVEHIVGE
+188 DEISIVGHIVGE
-202 DDTVLLVMPQDIQ
+202 DDIVLLVMPQDIQ

-227 TIRDILDNKAIVICV
+227 TIRDILDNKAIVIGAT
-242 SFDKLEIALK
+242 FDKFETALK

-262 TDSQVFKEVEKLKPE
+262 TDSQVFKEVERLKPK

-301 ADFIDNLNKESKIL
+301 ADFIDNLNKKSKIL
-315 IAESCTHIPLE
+315 IAESCSHIPLE

>member
-8 NRTHIAVFGRRNV
+8 NRTHIAIFGRRNA

-26 INAIANQNVAIVS
+26 INAMANQNVAIVS

-63 VDTAGFDDEGELGS
+63 VDTAGFDDDGELGL
-77 LRIEKTKKISES
+77 LRIEKTKKIAET
-89 TDIALLVFDGS
+89 TDIALLVFDCGT
-100 IFDGSV
+100 
-106 FDRSIENKD
+106 ENIKNED

-121 WKNQL
+121 WKNKL
-126 SELGIP
+126 SEFGIP
-132 IIAVINKIDLKRNY
+132 IIAVINKIDLNENY
-146 KIMEQNIK
+146 KIVEQNIK
-154 EIFDI
+154 DIFDI
-159 DCVLISAIKKINIDI
+159 DCVPISANKKINIDI
-174 LIETIIK
+174 LIETIK
-181 NLKESIS
+181 NNIAKE
-188 KDDEIGIVEHIVGE
+188 DEISIVGHIVGE
-202 DDTVLLVMPQDIQ
+202 DDIVLLVMPQDIQ

-227 TIRDILDNKAIVICV
+227 TIRDILDNKAIVIGAT
-242 SFDKLEIALK
+242 FDKFENALK

-262 TDSQVFKEVEKLKPE
+262 TDSQVFKEVEKLKPK

-326 GDIGR
+326 GDIGK

-370 GCMGTRRQILNRIRL
+370 GCMGTRKQILNRIKL

>member
-8 NRTHIAVFGRRNV
+8 NRTHIAIFGRRNA

-26 INAIANQNVAIVS
+26 INAMANQNVSIVS

-63 VDTAGFDDEGELGS
+63 VDTAGFDDLGELGL
-77 LRIEKTKKISES
+77 LRIEKTKKIAES
-89 TDIALLVFDGS
+89 TDIALLVFDCGTEN
-100 IFDGSV
+100 
-106 FDRSIENKD
+106 IENED
-115 YLLELK
+115 YILELE
-121 WKNQL
+121 WKNKL
-126 SELGIP
+126 SEFGIP
-132 IIAVINKIDLKRNY
+132 IIAVINKIDLNKNY
-146 KIMEQNIK
+146 KTVEQNIK

-159 DCVLISAIKKINIDI
+159 DCVSISANKKINIDN
-174 LIETIIK
+174 LIETIK
-181 NLKESIS
+181 NNIS
-188 KDDEIGIVEHIVGE
+188 KEEEISIVGHIVGE
-202 DDTVLLVMPQDIQ
+202 DDIVLLVMPQDIQ

-227 TIRDILDNKAIVICV
+227 TIRDILDNKAIVIGAT
-242 SFDKLEIALK
+242 FDKFEIALK
-252 SLNKPPKVII
+252 SLKKPPKVII
-262 TDSQVFKEVEKLKPE
+262 TDSQVFKEVEKLKPK

-301 ADFIDNLNKESKIL
+301 ADFIDNLNKKSKIL
-315 IAESCTHIPLE
+315 IAESCSHIPLE

-351 AGADFPSDLSKYDL
+351 TGEDFPSDLSKYDL

-370 GCMGTRRQILNRIRL
+370 GCMGTRKHILNRIRL
-385 CEKQNKPITNY
+385 CERQNKHITNY